1 MVSQEDALI
10 RDDYHMI
17 IRAFKAFDTEG
28 KGYVM
33 AETMKNAL
41 MRGDA
46 LTDDELLKMF
56 GSAADESGKIYYEDY
71 AARLAND
78 GR

>member
-1 MVSQEDALI
+1 
-10 RDDYHMI
+10 MI
-17 IRAFKAFDTEG
+17 LRAFRAFDTDG

-33 AETMKNAL
+33 AEVLKSAL

-46 LTDDELLKMF
+46 MTEDELFKMF
-56 GSAADESGKIYYEDY
+56 GTAADESGKIYYEDY

-78 GR
+78 GRF